1 MISRGLTEH
10 VGIRHVIRLCAN
22 GVGYRRGK

>member
-1 MISRGLTEH
+1 MIVRSLTEC
-10 VGIRHVIRLCAN
+10 VGIRHAIHLCAN